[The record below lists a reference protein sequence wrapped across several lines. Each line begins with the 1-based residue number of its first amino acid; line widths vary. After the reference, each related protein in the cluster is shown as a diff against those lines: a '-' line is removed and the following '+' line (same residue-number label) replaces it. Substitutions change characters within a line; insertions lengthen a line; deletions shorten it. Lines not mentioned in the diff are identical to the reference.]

1 MSDKRR
7 FFIALD
13 KAELKWEYITNPTA
27 TAMTENDFSINPLK
41 HSYEIIRENCPCKL
55 YMDVEVDIIIMI
67 HSSLIML
74 RILMSKELKFL
85 RIFYLSLVIAYFINL
100 ARKYI
105 LLIIP
110 VYFVKIQRNL
120 VVM

>member
-27 TAMTENDFSINPLK
+27 TTGLTENDFSINPLK

-55 YMDVEVDIIIMI
+55 YMDVEVSIIMII

-74 RILMSKELKFL
+74 KILMSKELKF
-85 RIFYLSLVIAYFINL
+85 
-100 ARKYI
+100 
-105 LLIIP
+105 
-110 VYFVKIQRNL
+110 
-120 VVM
+120 